1 MSVQASLV
9 CSFSAINLN
18 IKLFQILSEHDLY
31 TTTYSSSRLTN
42 TGFAARCEGKDC
54 LERFDPDSTAFLEI
68 YYEQM
73 SYEVLSEREAYSFVN
88 FLSGPIFVKNQ
99 HINCCCL

>member
-1 MSVQASLV
+1 MVVFLKKETLKTFYFA
-9 CSFSAINLN
+9 F
-18 IKLFQILSEHDLY
+18 SEHNVY

-42 TGFAARCEGKDC
+42 HAFATRCEGKDC

-88 FLSGPIFVKNQ
+88 FLSDVGGQAVSF
-99 HINCCCL
+99 